1 MVYTTSIFA
10 ATREVKGLVTSD
22 GDNLPLIGASVFV
35 STDALKKIN
44 HQTESIGVMTA
55 IDGSFIINVP
65 DGITRIYCSYL
76 GHNQKE
82 IKLGK
87 ETFYNIHLEPS
98 SYELDNIVVTGYQ
111 NIERRKLTSAISK
124 VLSPV
129 IDRLFP
135 EIPKGHKSLEYI
147 SSNITANML
156 GLGWAAT
163 PAGLDAMKSL
173 SELNRG
179 RKTASKSM
187 CMFMV
192 INISSVQLITINII
206 AYRTSFSSANPSA
219 VIIPGI
225 IATSISTAAGILA
238 VKIAERFTKDSKN
251 LSDHI
256 NK

>member
-1 MVYTTSIFA
+1 MNVLWGFMIITGIIYSFFNGTAPS
-10 ATREVKGLVTSD
+10 L
-22 GDNLPLIGASVFV
+22 
-35 STDALKKIN
+35 TDAVI
-44 HQTESIGVMTA
+44 S
-55 IDGSFIINVP
+55 S
-65 DGITRIYCSYL
+65 
-76 GHNQKE
+76 
-82 IKLGK
+82 GK
-87 ETFYNIHLEPS
+87 ETVEIALAMCG
-98 SYELDNIVVTGYQ
+98 IVPLWCGMLKIAENSGV
-111 NIERRKLTSAISK
+111 TSAISK
-124 VLSPV
+124 FLSPV

-192 INISSVQLITINII
+192 INMSSVQLITINII